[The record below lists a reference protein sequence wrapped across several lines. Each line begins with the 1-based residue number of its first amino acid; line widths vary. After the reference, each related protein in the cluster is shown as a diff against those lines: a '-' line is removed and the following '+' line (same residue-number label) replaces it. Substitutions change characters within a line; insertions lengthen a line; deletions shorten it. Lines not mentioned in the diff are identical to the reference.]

1 MATRVNPTRME
12 LSRQKKR
19 LKTAV
24 KGHKLLKDKR
34 DEMVR
39 QFMLCI
45 RRNRELRKEVEAALS
60 ADMRRVAIAA
70 ARMGSEDI
78 GEALLSEAGAGVTL
92 EVGRRNIMGVS
103 VPTFTGEGGG
113 EISELPYSFA
123 FTSAEL
129 DGAVLDLAG
138 LMPKLIELAQ
148 VEKTCAM
155 LADEIE
161 KTRRRVN
168 ALEHV
173 MIPETKKNIRYIS
186 MKLEDSE
193 RSSVIRL
200 MKVKEMLKEEETAG
214 A

>member
-1 MATRVNPTRME
+1 
-12 LSRQKKR
+12 
-19 LKTAV
+19 
-24 KGHKLLKDKR
+24 
-34 DEMVR
+34 
-39 QFMLCI
+39 
-45 RRNRELRKEVEAALS
+45 
-60 ADMRRVAIAA
+60 
-70 ARMGSEDI
+70 
-78 GEALLSEAGAGVTL
+78 
-92 EVGRRNIMGVS
+92 MGVS